1 MEPTYITKLHE
12 QPLVTDLSE
21 DYFEQGQQV
30 HRSNYVLTWDGEQV
44 PNQWGTIVWRYKS
57 VRIEEPLSY
66 EAIIRAIVRSRY
78 SADEVEAILL
88 NAQLPAGEAGDKAEE
103 YRSELDGLQA
113 WRAEA
118 KRIAGE
124 VLASEKIHEQIT
136 K

>member
-30 HRSNYVLTWDGEQV
+30 HRSNYVLAWDGEQV
-44 PNQWGTIVWRYKS
+44 PNQWGAIVWRYKS

-66 EAIIRAIVRSRY
+66 EAIIRSIVRSRY

-103 YRSELDGLQA
+103 YRSELDELQA

-124 VLASEKIHEQIT
+124 VLTNQK